1 MKIRIIIPARLKS
14 KRFPNKLVKNL
25 KGKSIIEHVCLR
37 AKKLNYDS
45 LIVATDSNE
54 IKRLID
60 NINIETYLSKKKYLN
75 GTERIADLC
84 KKRSFD
90 KNDIIINIQ
99 GDELS
104 FPVNAVNKMINYLKK
119 SKEKEM
125 TTVVVQSNNR
135 NNYINKDYV
144 KVITNKNNNALYF
157 SRSPLPYDSS
167 SNYLLHI
174 GLYGYKVSLLNEY
187 LSFKKSTDEA
197 KESLEQLRFLYN
209 DIQIKCIKLKKHN
222 SISINSLNDLK
233 LAQKLI
239 R

>member
-54 IKRLID
+54 IKKLIE
-60 NINIETYLSKKKYLN
+60 NINIETYISKKKYLN

-84 KKRSFD
+84 KKRSFS

-187 LSFKKSTDEA
+187 LLFKKSTGEA

-209 DIQIKCIKLKKHN
+209 DIQIKCIKLKKHH
-222 SISINSLNDLK
+222 SISINSPNDLK

>member
-1 MKIRIIIPARLKS
+1 MKVRIIIPARLKS

-54 IKRLID
+54 IKTLID

-84 KKRSFD
+84 KKRSFG

-99 GDELS
+99 GDELN

-119 SKEKEM
+119 SKEKIM
-125 TTVVVQSNNR
+125 TTVIVQSNNR
-135 NNYINKDYV
+135 NHYINKDCV
-144 KVITNKNNNALYF
+144 KVITNKNDNALCF

-187 LSFKKSTDEA
+187 SSFKKSMQEA

-209 DIQIKCIKLKKHN
+209 HVEIKCIKLKSHN
-222 SISINSLNDLK
+222 SISINSPNDLK

>member
-14 KRFPNKLVKNL
+14 KRFPNKLIKNL
-25 KGKSIIEHVCLR
+25 KDKSIIEHVCSR

-45 LIVATDSNE
+45 LIVTTDSNE
-54 IKRLID
+54 IKKLID

-84 KKRSFD
+84 KKRSFS

-144 KVITNKNNNALYF
+144 KVITNKNDNALYF

-222 SISINSLNDLK
+222 SISINSPNDLK

>member
-14 KRFPNKLVKNL
+14 KRFPNKLIKNL
-25 KGKSIIEHVCLR
+25 KGKSIIEHVCSR

-45 LIVATDSNE
+45 LIVTTDSNE
-54 IKRLID
+54 IKKLID
-60 NINIETYLSKKKYLN
+60 SINIETYLSKKKYLN

-84 KKRSFD
+84 KKRSFG

-135 NNYINKDYV
+135 NNYINKNCV
-144 KVITNKNNNALYF
+144 KVITNKNDNALYF

-222 SISINSLNDLK
+222 SISINSPNDLK

>member
-14 KRFPNKLVKNL
+14 KRFPNKLVKTL
-25 KGKSIIEHVCLR
+25 KDKSIIEHVCLR

-54 IKRLID
+54 IKTLID

-187 LSFKKSTDEA
+187 LLFKKSTGEA

>member
-14 KRFPNKLVKNL
+14 KRFPNKLIKNL
-25 KGKSIIEHVCLR
+25 KDKSIIEHVCSR

-54 IKRLID
+54 IKKLID
-60 NINIETYLSKKKYLN
+60 SINIETYLSKKKYLN

-84 KKRSFD
+84 KKRSFG

-104 FPVNAVNKMINYLKK
+104 FPVNAVNKMIDYLKK

-135 NNYINKDYV
+135 NNYINKDCV
-144 KVITNKNNNALYF
+144 KVITNKNDNALYF
-157 SRSPLPYDSS
+157 SRSPLPHDSS

-222 SISINSLNDLK
+222 SISINSPNDLK

>member
-14 KRFPNKLVKNL
+14 KRFPNKLIKNL
-25 KGKSIIEHVCLR
+25 KVKSIIEHVCSR

-45 LIVATDSNE
+45 LIVTTDSNE
-54 IKRLID
+54 IKKLID

-84 KKRSFD
+84 KKRSFS

-144 KVITNKNNNALYF
+144 KVITNKNDNALYF

-222 SISINSLNDLK
+222 SISINSPNDLK

>member
-14 KRFPNKLVKNL
+14 KRFPNKLIKNL
-25 KGKSIIEHVCLR
+25 KGKSIIEHVCSR

-54 IKRLID
+54 IKKLID

-84 KKRSFD
+84 KKRSFG

-144 KVITNKNNNALYF
+144 KVITNKNDNALYF

-222 SISINSLNDLK
+222 SISINSPNDLK

>member
-14 KRFPNKLVKNL
+14 KRFPNKLVKTL
-25 KGKSIIEHVCLR
+25 KDKSIIEHVCLR

-54 IKRLID
+54 IKTLID

-187 LSFKKSTDEA
+187 LSFKKSTGET